1 MSTTPPP
8 PPPQGMFQFSSL
20 PSDFVLS
27 GVVLAV
33 PGSAEANLKLA
44 ESVMIKNRSIIPEL
58 LVFLYFS

>member
-1 MSTTPPP
+1 MY
-8 PPPQGMFQFSSL
+8 QGMFQFSSL

-33 PGSAEANLKLA
+33 PGSVEANLKLA
-44 ESVMIKNRSIIPEL
+44 ESVMIKSRSIISEL